1 MVGEDSFVFACKY
14 TKKNNRNVVDADKFQ
29 GIRGDIAWCHNAYDA
44 QFGKQSWQPFMPVV
58 KIL

>member
-29 GIRGDIAWCHNAYDA
+29 GIRGDMAWCHNAYDA
-44 QFGKQSWQPFMPVV
+44 QFGK
-58 KIL
+58 